1 MIELINVSKR
11 YRYRRQTVDVL
22 NNVNLKI
29 KKGEC
34 VCIRAP
40 SGTGKTTLL
49 NIIGGMLAPTRSSVM
64 QSSCRRVPAKR
75 PSRGL
80 PTAIPM
86 IQPPAEYRRNNVGFV
101 FQQFNLLDN
110 LTVMDN
116 LFLPL
121 VPTGKTL
128 KTEKGRI
135 SKLLEK
141 LQISHRYDFEINYL
155 SGGEQQR
162 VAVARALVND
172 PEIIIADEPFSNLDE
187 GNTRFILDI
196 FRELKARG
204 KTFVISATSPRS
216 DLEEGFID
224 RDIPNDHQ

>member
-1 MIELINVSKR
+1 MIELTNVSKC
-11 YRYRRQTVDVL
+11 YRHRRQTVKVL
-22 NNVNLKI
+22 DNVNLKI
-29 KKGEC
+29 LKGEC

-49 NIIGGMLAPTRSSVM
+49 NIIGGMLAPTAGTVK
-64 QSSCRRVPAKR
+64 VNDTTLTA
-75 PSRGL
+75 L
-80 PTAIPM
+80 P
-86 IQPPAEYRRNNVGFV
+86 QHFLSEYRRNNVGFV

-110 LTVMDN
+110 LTVMEN

-121 VPTGKTL
+121 VPTGKAL
-128 KTEKGRI
+128 KIEKEKI

-196 FRELKARG
+196 FRELKTRG

-216 DLEEGFID
+216 DLEEDFID
-224 RDIPNDHQ
+224 RDILNDHQ

>member
-1 MIELINVSKR
+1 MIELTNVSKR
-11 YRYRRQTVDVL
+11 YRHRRRTVKVL

-29 KKGEC
+29 KMGEC

-49 NIIGGMLAPTRSSVM
+49 NIIGGMLAPTTGTVK
-64 QSSCRRVPAKR
+64 VNDATLTA
-75 PSRGL
+75 L
-80 PTAIPM
+80 P
-86 IQPPAEYRRNNVGFV
+86 QHFLSEYRRKNVGFV
-101 FQQFNLLDN
+101 FQQFNLLGN
-110 LTVMDN
+110 LTVMEN

-121 VPTGKTL
+121 IPTAKTL
-128 KTEKGRI
+128 KIEKEKI
-135 SKLLEK
+135 MKLLEK
-141 LQISHRYDFEINYL
+141 LQISHRYDFEANYL

-187 GNTRFILDI
+187 GNTRFILGI

-224 RDIPNDHQ
+224 RDILDAHQ

>member
-1 MIELINVSKR
+1 MIELTNVSKH
-11 YRYRRQTVDVL
+11 YRHRRQTVNVL
-22 NNVNLKI
+22 NKVNLKI

-49 NIIGGMLAPTRSSVM
+49 NIIGGMLAPTAGTVK
-64 QSSCRRVPAKR
+64 VNDTTLTA
-75 PSRGL
+75 L
-80 PTAIPM
+80 P
-86 IQPPAEYRRNNVGFV
+86 QHFLSEYRRNNVGFV

-110 LTVMDN
+110 LTVMEN

-121 VPTGKTL
+121 VPTGKAL
-128 KTEKGRI
+128 KIEKEKI

-196 FRELKARG
+196 FRELKTRG

-216 DLEEGFID
+216 DLEEDFID
-224 RDIPNDHQ
+224 RDILNDHQ